1 MTGLITGQRSP
12 QLRRLRAILASIGG
26 WKTMDKRWIA
36 TVPLVLSFLCSCES
50 PRGPEPQAAKREA
63 SIPANGVSEQ
73 IKEISTSQLKEWM
86 TTGQTFT
93 LIDVREDNEWQGGH
107 AAGANHTSRWTLS
120 GNIGTVA
127 PDKTARIVLYCLG
140 GVRSAA
146 AAVALQRM
154 GYSNVFS
161 LAGGFRNY
169 QLSGLPIQK

>member
-1 MTGLITGQRSP
+1 MTRLMPGQRSP

-36 TVPLVLSFLCSCES
+36 TVTLILSPLCSCES
-50 PRGPEPQAAKREA
+50 SRGPELQAAKREA

-107 AAGANHTSRWTLS
+107 AASAMHISRWTLS

-146 AAVALQRM
+146 SAVTLQRM

-169 QLSGLPIQK
+169 QLAGLPIQK